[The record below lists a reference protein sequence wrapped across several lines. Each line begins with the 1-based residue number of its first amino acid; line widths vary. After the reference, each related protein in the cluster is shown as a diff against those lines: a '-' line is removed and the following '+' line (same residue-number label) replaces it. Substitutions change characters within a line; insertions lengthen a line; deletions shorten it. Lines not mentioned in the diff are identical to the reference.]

1 MNRTFAIL
9 LSVYWAVNFG
19 LAARSAALAEGI
31 IVPVGTSGAESVW
44 HASQFFGHLGVV
56 LGNALVAA
64 LFAWTLLVSLLE
76 EGDRSET
83 ANLAGL
89 ACAAALVMLL
99 VDVAYAGLAAKV
111 ATVAP
116 SAAMMMKFLAVLATH
131 LVLRREGAGVDSGE
145 AAPALRATSRVST
158 LRTIDAAHD
167 TMADRVARRHRLRF
181 SPPAND
187 HGSP

>member
-9 LSVYWAVNFG
+9 LSVYWTVNFG
-19 LAARSAALAEGI
+19 FAAWSAALAEGI
-31 IVPVGTSGAESVW
+31 VVPAGALVTESAW
-44 HASQFFGHLGVV
+44 QASQFFGHLGMV

-76 EGDRSET
+76 AGDRRET
-83 ANLAGL
+83 ANVAGL

-99 VDVAYAGLAAKV
+99 MDVIYAGLAAKA
-111 ATVAP
+111 ATFAP
-116 SAAMMMKFLAVLATH
+116 SAAITMKFLAVLATH
-131 LVLRREGAGVDSGE
+131 LVLRREEVE
-145 AAPALRATSRVST
+145 AESEEAVQAARPASRVST
-158 LRTIDAAHD
+158 LRIIDAAHD
-167 TMADRVARRHRLRF
+167 TMAGRVARRQGLRF